1 MKCNEEPN
9 EQSAFEETLMVINAI
24 IAKVLEESND
34 VF

>member
-9 EQSAFEETLMVINAI
+9 EQSAFEEALMVINAI